1 VFSINPLLVKYFL
14 LVHWVP
20 FVMELKTEEEVT
32 AAPTHALCEDKT
44 MLGQTTMGSHFQ
56 YDGVHRHVQ

>member
-1 VFSINPLLVKYFL
+1 
-14 LVHWVP
+14 
-20 FVMELKTEEEVT
+20 MELKTEEEVT